1 MAPSITGT
9 LVPATATFNRAS
21 GAMWLT
27 YADGRTANVSASVRT
42 HHDAARV
49 LASLGAVRFSDWG
62 LVASRSPLRQAR
74 VEVRPDVA
82 DRW

>member
-9 LVPATATFNRAS
+9 LVPATATFNRTT

-27 YADGRTANVSASVRT
+27 FADGSTTPVSESAHT

-49 LASLGAVRFSDWG
+49 LAALGAVRFSDWG
-62 LVASRSPLRQAR
+62 LVATKSPMRQAH
-74 VEVRPDVA
+74 VEVRP
-82 DRW
+82 